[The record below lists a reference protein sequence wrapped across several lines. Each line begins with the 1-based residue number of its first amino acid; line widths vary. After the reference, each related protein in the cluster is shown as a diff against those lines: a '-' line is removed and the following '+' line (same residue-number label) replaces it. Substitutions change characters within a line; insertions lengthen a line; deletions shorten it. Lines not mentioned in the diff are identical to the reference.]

1 MLKKRILIIIISVI
15 VALGIV
21 GGCYYAYQYNKYYNI
36 DPLTDEELEEKGI
49 KEYNKLIIVAHPDD
63 ETLWAGAHMASDGYF
78 VVCVTNGNNDTRS
91 KEFNSILMASEDKG
105 VILNYPDKT
114 FGERDDW
121 DNVREKIIA
130 DLTRIIDSNDWE
142 VIATHN
148 KDGEY
153 GHQHHLMVNEFVT
166 SICKDNK
173 KEGELYYFGKYYKA
187 VDLEQEKDDLPK
199 VDDESLAKKEE
210 MLKLY
215 ESQAKT
221 VGKLSHMNPY
231 ENWTLYEK

>member
-1 MLKKRILIIIISVI
+1 MNKKKILLIIFSVI

-36 DPLTDEELEEKGI
+36 DPLTYEELEEKGI
-49 KEYNKLIIVAHPDD
+49 KEHNKLIIVAHPDD
-63 ETLWAGAHMASDGYF
+63 ETLWAGAHMAEDGYF
-78 VVCVTNGNNDTRS
+78 VVCVTNGNNETRS
-91 KEFNSILMASEDKG
+91 KEFNNILMASEDKG

-130 DLTRIIDSNDWE
+130 DLTMIIEGNDWE
-142 VIATHN
+142 VITTHN

-153 GHQHHLMVNEFVT
+153 GHQHHIMVNEFVT
-166 SICKDNK
+166 QICKDSGN
-173 KEGELYYFGKYYKA
+173 EGKLYYFGKYYKA
-187 VDLEQEKDDLPK
+187 TEIDQAKDIPR
-199 VDDESLAKKEE
+199 VEDEYLAKKEDL
-210 MLKLY
+210 LKLY

-221 VGKLSHMNPY
+221 VAKLSHMNPY
-231 ENWTLYEK
+231 ENWTSYSN